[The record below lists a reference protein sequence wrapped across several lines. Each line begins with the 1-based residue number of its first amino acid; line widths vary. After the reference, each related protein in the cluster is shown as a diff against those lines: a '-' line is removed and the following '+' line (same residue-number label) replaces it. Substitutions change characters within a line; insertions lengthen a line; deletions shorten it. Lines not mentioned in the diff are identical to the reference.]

1 MFVSQVLEWIEYF
14 AGAAEVSKH
23 VRACGY
29 KSRCFD
35 ISYPF
40 AYKSQNYMD
49 LLTPAGMASE
59 AQTIKI
65 SIIDFPPFCLPGGEC
80 VFSG

>member
-1 MFVSQVLEWIEYF
+1 MFRFRVRQAFRVVGACLASQVLEWIEYF
-14 AGAAEVSKH
+14 AGAAEVTKH

-35 ISYPF
+35 ITYPVT
-40 AYKSQNYMD
+40 YKSQNYMD

-59 AQTIKI
+59 AQAL
-65 SIIDFPPFCLPGGEC
+65 PPL
-80 VFSG
+80 